1 MSKQNELAQL
11 ADAVTVDGSNVGIG
25 TSSPSKRLH
34 VYNTAVA
41 DAAII

>member
-25 TSSPSKRLH
+25 TSSP
-34 VYNTAVA
+34 AVA
-41 DAAII
+41 LEII